1 MSTESP
7 PRRRRAPAMSTE
19 DRQEAIAL
27 AAIPL
32 LAEHGTHV
40 TTGQIAKAA
49 GIAEGTIFRV
59 FKDKQELLDFCVL
72 RAFRTRELV
81 ERINAISV
89 DQPLTSRLIEAMTMI
104 DDMAAR
110 LGALMHTL
118 GATGYRPNEDNHKKD
133 DTSGGQGKPPM
144 LGEFE
149 RTTTAI
155 SALLSSGQ
163 QQLRLPADRA
173 AGYLMGLTFMTRM
186 QAARTGRD
194 EQQEPES
201 FVSEIVDLFMNG
213 AVATGVE
220 RGGKDPQ

>member
-1 MSTESP
+1 
-7 PRRRRAPAMSTE
+7 MSTE
-19 DRQEAIAL
+19 DRQEAIAV

-32 LAEHGTHV
+32 LAEHGMHV

-81 ERINAISV
+81 ERISRIPVS
-89 DQPLTSRLIEAMTMI
+89 QPMPERLIEAMTMI

-118 GATGYRPNEDNHKKD
+118 GATGYRPGEGNHEKD
-133 DTSGGQGKPPM
+133 PESGEHEKAPM
-144 LGEFE
+144 LEEFKQ
-149 RTTTAI
+149 TTMAI
-155 SALLSSGQ
+155 ATLLSTGQ
-163 QQLRLPADRA
+163 DQLRLPADRA
-173 AGYLMGLTFMTRM
+173 AGYLMGLVFMTRM
-186 QAARTGRD
+186 QVARTERA
-194 EQQEPES
+194 EKEPDS

-213 AVATGVE
+213 AVANGAE
-220 RGGKDPQ
+220 QGGKDPR

>member
-1 MSTESP
+1 MS
-7 PRRRRAPAMSTE
+7 ME
-19 DRQEAIAL
+19 DRQEAIAV

-81 ERINAISV
+81 ERINEIPV
-89 DQPLTSRLIEAMTMI
+89 DQPLPGRLIEAMTMI

-110 LGALMHTL
+110 LGTLMHTL
-118 GATGYRPNEDNHKKD
+118 GATGYRPNENSHNKDNESDGH
-133 DTSGGQGKPPM
+133 GKPPM

-149 RTTTAI
+149 RTTAAI
-155 SALLSSGQ
+155 SALLSSSRQ
-163 QQLRLPADRA
+163 TLRLPADRA

-186 QAARTGRD
+186 QAARTAQG
-194 EQQEPES
+194 EQNEKEPES

-213 AVATGVE
+213 AVASEME
-220 RGGKDPQ
+220 RGGKDPR

>member
-1 MSTESP
+1 
-7 PRRRRAPAMSTE
+7 MSTE
-19 DRQEAIAL
+19 DRQEAIAV
-27 AAIPL
+27 AAISL

-72 RAFRTRELV
+72 RAFRMRELV
-81 ERINAISV
+81 ERINAIPV
-89 DQPLTSRLIEAMTMI
+89 DQPLVNRLIEAMTMI
-104 DDMAAR
+104 DEMAAR

-118 GATGYRPNEDNHKKD
+118 GATGYRPNEANHNKD
-133 DTSGGQGKPPM
+133 DEAGGRGKPPM
-144 LGEFE
+144 LDEFE

-163 QQLRLPADRA
+163 EQLRLPSDRA

-186 QAARTGRD
+186 QVTRTAQA
-194 EQQEPES
+194 EQKEPES
-201 FVSEIVDLFMNG
+201 FVSEIVDLFMHG
-213 AVATGVE
+213 AIATEVE
-220 RGGKDPQ
+220 RGGKDPR

>member
-1 MSTESP
+1 
-7 PRRRRAPAMSTE
+7 MSTE

-72 RAFRTRELV
+72 RAFRTKELV
-81 ERINAISV
+81 ERIGRIEA
-89 DQPLTSRLIEAMTMI
+89 DLPLASRLIEAMTMV
-104 DDMAAR
+104 DEMAAR

-118 GATGYRPNEDNHKKD
+118 GATGYRHDHSKYEKEADAD
-133 DTSGGQGKPPM
+133 DGGKPPM
-144 LGEFE
+144 LEDFE
-149 RTTTAI
+149 RTTA
-155 SALLSSGQ
+155 AVAELLSSGQ
-163 QQLRLPADRA
+163 EQLRLPAGRA
-173 AGYLMGLTFMTRM
+173 AGYLMGLTVMTRT
-186 QAARTGRD
+186 QAAWAAQP
-194 EQQEPES
+194 EQKESDS

-213 AVATGVE
+213 AVANGVE
-220 RGGKDPQ
+220 RGGKDPR

>member
-1 MSTESP
+1 
-7 PRRRRAPAMSTE
+7 MSTE
-19 DRQEAIAL
+19 DRQEAIAV

-59 FKDKQELLDFCVL
+59 FKDKQELLDFCVM

-81 ERINAISV
+81 ERIGAIPV
-89 DQPLTSRLIEAMTMI
+89 DQPLAKRLIEAMTMI

-118 GATGYRPNEDNHKKD
+118 GATGYRPNEANHEKESAE
-133 DTSGGQGKPPM
+133 SGKHGKPPM
-144 LGEFE
+144 LDEFE
-149 RTTTAI
+149 RTTSAI
-155 SALLSSGQ
+155 TALLSMSHE
-163 QQLRLPADRA
+163 QLRVPADRA
-173 AGYLMGLTFMTRM
+173 AGYLIGLTFMTRM
-186 QAARTGRD
+186 QQTRTARAEEKELD
-194 EQQEPES
+194 S

-213 AVATGVE
+213 AIVTGAE
-220 RGGKDPQ
+220 QGGKDPR

>member
-1 MSTESP
+1 
-7 PRRRRAPAMSTE
+7 MSTE

-27 AAIPL
+27 ATIPL

-81 ERINAISV
+81 ERIDAISV
-89 DQPLTSRLIEAMTMI
+89 DKPLTGRLIEAMTMI
-104 DDMAAR
+104 DEMAAR

-118 GATGYRPNEDNHKKD
+118 GATGYRPNEDHKKD
-133 DTSGGQGKPPM
+133 DASGKDAKPPM
-144 LGEFE
+144 MDEFE

-163 QQLRLPADRA
+163 EQLRLPADRA

-186 QAARTGRD
+186 QAMRTAQFD
-194 EQQEPES
+194 QKEPES
-201 FVSEIVDLFMNG
+201 FVAEIVDLFTNE
-213 AVATGVE
+213 AVAAQAE
-220 RGGKDPQ
+220 RGGKDPR

>member
-1 MSTESP
+1 
-7 PRRRRAPAMSTE
+7 MSTE
-19 DRQEAIAL
+19 DRQEAIAI

-81 ERINAISV
+81 ERIDAISV
-89 DQPLTSRLIEAMTMI
+89 EQPLTSRLIEAMTMI
-104 DDMAAR
+104 DEMAAR

-118 GATGYRPNEDNHKKD
+118 GATGYRPSEGNHKKD
-133 DTSGGQGKPPM
+133 DESDGHGKPPM
-144 LGEFE
+144 LDEFE

-163 QQLRLPADRA
+163 EQLRLPADRA

-186 QAARTGRD
+186 QAARAAQV
-194 EQQEPES
+194 EQKEPES

-213 AVATGVE
+213 AVAAE
-220 RGGKDPQ
+220 ADRGGKDPR

>member
-1 MSTESP
+1 MS
-7 PRRRRAPAMSTE
+7 ME

-81 ERINAISV
+81 ERIDAISV

-104 DDMAAR
+104 DEMAAR
-110 LGALMHTL
+110 LGTLMHTL
-118 GATGYRPNEDNHKKD
+118 GATGYRPNENSHKKD
-133 DTSGGQGKPPM
+133 DESGGHGKPPM
-144 LGEFE
+144 QHEFE

-155 SALLSSGQ
+155 SALLSSSQ
-163 QQLRLPADRA
+163 EQLRLPADRA

-186 QAARTGRD
+186 QVTRTAQV
-194 EQQEPES
+194 EQKEPES

-213 AVATGVE
+213 AVATRVE
-220 RGGKDPQ
+220 RGGKDPR

>member
-1 MSTESP
+1 
-7 PRRRRAPAMSTE
+7 MSTE
-19 DRQEAIAL
+19 DRQEAIAV

-81 ERINAISV
+81 ERMSTIPV
-89 DQPLTSRLIEAMTMI
+89 DQPMRERLIEAMTML

-118 GATGYRPNEDNHKKD
+118 GATGYRPDEANHAKD
-133 DTSGGQGKPPM
+133 PESGEQGKPPM
-144 LGEFE
+144 MEEFE
-149 RTTTAI
+149 QTTTAI
-155 SALLSSGQ
+155 ARLLSTGQ
-163 QQLRLPADRA
+163 EQLRLPADRA
-173 AGYLMGLTFMTRM
+173 AGYLMGLIFMTRM
-186 QAARTGRD
+186 QAVRTART
-194 EQQEPES
+194 EEKEPES

-213 AVATGVE
+213 AIANE
-220 RGGKDPQ
+220 AEQGGKDPR

>member
-1 MSTESP
+1 MS
-7 PRRRRAPAMSTE
+7 ME
-19 DRQEAIAL
+19 DRQEAIAI

-81 ERINAISV
+81 ERMGMIPL
-89 DQPLTSRLIEAMTMI
+89 DQPMSERLIEAMTMI

-118 GATGYRPNEDNHKKD
+118 GATGYHPGEAKHAKD
-133 DTSGGQGKPPM
+133 PKSDEQGKPPM
-144 LGEFE
+144 MEEFE
-149 RTTTAI
+149 QTTTAI
-155 SALLSSGQ
+155 ASLLSSGHE
-163 QQLRLPADRA
+163 QLRLPVDRA
-173 AGYLMGLTFMTRM
+173 AGYLMGLIFMTRM
-186 QAARTGRD
+186 QPARTAR
-194 EQQEPES
+194 PEEKAQDS

-213 AVATGVE
+213 AIANGAGQ
-220 RGGKDPQ
+220 GGKDPR

>member
-1 MSTESP
+1 
-7 PRRRRAPAMSTE
+7 MSTE
-19 DRQEAIAL
+19 DRQEAIAV

-81 ERINAISV
+81 ERINAIPV
-89 DQPLTSRLIEAMTMI
+89 DKPLVNRLIEAMTMI
-104 DDMAAR
+104 DEMAAR

-118 GATGYRPNEDNHKKD
+118 GATGYRPNEGNHNKD
-133 DTSGGQGKPPM
+133 DEAGGHRKPPM
-144 LGEFE
+144 LDEFE

-155 SALLSSGQ
+155 AALLSSGQ
-163 QQLRLPADRA
+163 EQLRLPSDRA

-186 QAARTGRD
+186 QATRTAQV
-194 EQQEPES
+194 EQKEPES

-213 AVATGVE
+213 AVAAEME

>member
-59 FKDKQELLDFCVL
+59 FKDKQELLDFCVQ

-81 ERINAISV
+81 EEIGAIPL
-89 DQPLTSRLIEAMTMI
+89 DQPLTPRLIEAMTMI

-110 LGALMHTL
+110 LGTLMHTL
-118 GATGYRPNEDNHKKD
+118 GATGYRPNEANHKKGAEA
-133 DTSGGQGKPPM
+133 GGHEKPPM
-144 LGEFE
+144 VDEFE
-149 RTTTAI
+149 RTTSAI
-155 SALLSSGQ
+155 TALLASSQG
-163 QQLRLPADRA
+163 QLRLPADRA
-173 AGYLMGLTFMTRM
+173 AGYLIGLTFMTRM
-186 QAARTGRD
+186 QQTRMARV
-194 EQQEPES
+194 EEKEPES

-213 AVATGVE
+213 AVADGTE
-220 RGGKDPQ
+220 QGGKDPR